1 MYRQVVPAVLEKFGV
16 QYAAIRDVQK
26 GYRNESY
33 PVRLQNDKI
42 VNLLFYKREPG
53 IEERIARADEVAAW
67 VAGAGYPVRVRH
79 DPRTLRLS
87 NAKRPTYAALY
98 NYLPGHTIP
107 WEAYTKKHIKLL
119 GMAMS
124 DMHACLANMPAE
136 WSDACRITDELTDL
150 SDRMQAYFSDE
161 NVTRAMRQKLG
172 IAIDLETIRRFRT
185 LIRLFDSDKT
195 QQPLHMDMV
204 RGNVLFSSASTDDTW
219 QIGDIALTGVIDF
232 EKTAYGHPL
241 FDIAR
246 TLAFLLVDCAVKDE
260 AKIRRYFLFSGYNK
274 RGQASYDYKAGFAGV
289 THGQLLD
296 GLVEFFLLHDLYK
309 FLCHAPYESL
319 KANHHYIRTRNI
331 LIRHGMVRYYK

>member
-1 MYRQVVPAVLEKFGV
+1 MYRQIVPAVLEKFGV
-16 QYAAIRDVQK
+16 QYVAIRGVQQ

-33 PVRLQNDKI
+33 PVQLQNDKI

-53 IEERIARADEVAAW
+53 IVDRIKRADVVAAH
-67 VAGAGYPVRVRH
+67 VATAGYPVRVRH

-87 NAKRPTYAALY
+87 KGALPTYAALY
-98 NYLPGHTIP
+98 DYLPGHTIP

-136 WSDACRITDELTDL
+136 WSDACRITDELTNL
-150 SDRMQAYFSDE
+150 SNRMQAYFSDE

-172 IAIDLETIRRFRT
+172 VAIDLETIRRFHA
-185 LIRLFDSDKT
+185 LIRLFDSNER

-204 RGNVLFSSASTDDTW
+204 RGNLLFDIASEHDVW
-219 QIGDIALTGVIDF
+219 QIGDVALTGVIDF

-241 FDIAR
+241 FDMAR

-260 AKIRRYFLFSGYNK
+260 TKIRRYFLFSGYNK
-274 RGQASYDYKAGFAGV
+274 RGHARYDYKATFAGA

-309 FLCHAPYESL
+309 FLRHTPYESL
-319 KANHHYIRTRNI
+319 NDNHHYIRTRNI
-331 LIRHGMVRYYK
+331 LIRHGMVRYL